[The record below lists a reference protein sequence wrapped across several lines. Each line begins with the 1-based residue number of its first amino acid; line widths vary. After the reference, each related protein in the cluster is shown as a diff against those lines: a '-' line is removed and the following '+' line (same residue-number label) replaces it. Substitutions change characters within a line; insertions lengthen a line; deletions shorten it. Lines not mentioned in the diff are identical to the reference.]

1 MKLALGQLVTVS
13 EKAPLLTY
21 KKLELSMKS
30 PIYKFHYDLGKM
42 YKNAHFDSNLSQLQT
57 RRFYSILPQYLK
69 EHLYSVALRFFSCQA
84 WGKVVVEPYGS
95 IGSEYIRLNRELSLQ
110 EALPFFTSEEAY

>member
-30 PIYKFHYDLGKM
+30 PIYKFHYDRGKV
-42 YKNAHFDSNLSQLQT
+42 YKNAHFDSNPSQL
-57 RRFYSILPQYLK
+57 
-69 EHLYSVALRFFSCQA
+69 
-84 WGKVVVEPYGS
+84 
-95 IGSEYIRLNRELSLQ
+95 
-110 EALPFFTSEEAY
+110 

>member
-30 PIYKFHYDLGKM
+30 PIYKFHYDLGKV
-42 YKNAHFDSNLSQLQT
+42 YKNAHFDSNPSQL
-57 RRFYSILPQYLK
+57 
-69 EHLYSVALRFFSCQA
+69 
-84 WGKVVVEPYGS
+84 
-95 IGSEYIRLNRELSLQ
+95 
-110 EALPFFTSEEAY
+110 